1 MAPEVI
7 EKKYGKQA
15 DLWSL
20 GVLLYQ
26 LLSGYMPFTALTQD
40 ELYRKIKN
48 CEWEFV
54 EPEFNEVSP
63 ECKDLISLL
72 LQRDPQ

>member
-7 EKKYGKQA
+7 ERKYGKQA

-26 LLSGYMPFTALTQD
+26 LLSGYMPFTALNED

-48 CEWEFV
+48 GEWQLV
-54 EPEFNEVSP
+54 DPEFSVVSP

-72 LQRDPQ
+72 L